1 MLGWLGEW
9 LQSIVVVVLLAIVVE
24 LVLPNSKMLRY
35 SRLVVGLIL
44 LLTILNP
51 VLQVFQVDF
60 QDKLHASF
68 SQWEKEL
75 NAKQSEVLSLEQI
88 TKEAEL
94 LKQQREGAALDVTRA
109 SIEQSMQ
116 QELQVA
122 VDANIVDVSLEIGW
136 DEAAGKQPLPYI
148 ASVTVTIAE
157 QQQEAERSNE
167 IESVAEVAIE
177 DISIPAISTGIAQQ
191 ADEDSESPA
200 PKQHVEANEQA
211 MEQFHKHAK
220 EIVTILSSGWNVKA
234 DHIFVQA
241 SN

>member
-51 VLQVFQVDF
+51 VLQLFQVDF
-60 QDKLHASF
+60 QDKLSASF

-75 NAKQSEVLSLEQI
+75 NARQSEVLSLEQI

-116 QELQVA
+116 QELQAA
-122 VDANIVDVSLEIGW
+122 VDATIVDVSLEIGW

-148 ASVTVTIAE
+148 ASVTVMIAV

-177 DISIPAISTGIAQQ
+177 EISIPAISTGITQQ
-191 ADEDSESPA
+191 AEEDNEPPA
-200 PKQHVEANEQA
+200 PKQHIEANEQS
-211 MEQFHKHAK
+211 MEQFHKQAK
-220 EIVTILSSGWNVKA
+220 EIVSILSSGWNVKA

-241 SN
+241 SI